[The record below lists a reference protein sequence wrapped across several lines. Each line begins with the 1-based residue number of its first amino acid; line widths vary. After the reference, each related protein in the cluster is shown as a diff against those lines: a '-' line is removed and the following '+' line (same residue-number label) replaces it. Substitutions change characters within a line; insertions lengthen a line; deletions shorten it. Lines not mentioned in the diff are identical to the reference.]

1 MHRRFAILLAMAVVL
16 AAASASPAA
25 AQVRIGVVLSITG
38 ASSSQGG
45 PQRNSIA
52 LLPKEVGGQSVE
64 YIVLDDG
71 TDSARA
77 VAATRKLID
86 EDKVDA
92 VIGSTITPSS
102 LAMIAV
108 AAERKVPMISLA
120 TSSRVIMPMDEQR
133 RWVFKTSQND
143 SLMSDAIAK
152 HMHKSGV
159 RSVGFIGFSDS
170 LGDGW
175 LAEVTRA
182 LGAWQVALVA
192 TERFGRTDTDVS
204 GQVQK
209 VMAAKPDAV
218 LIAGSGTPPVLPQKA
233 LRERGY
239 AGRYYQTHGVANM
252 DFVRAGGRDVE
263 GTILPVGPVLVAS
276 QLPESHPAKALAEDY
291 VSKYEAIYGA
301 GSASTLG
308 AYMFDAAIML
318 QSAIPAALLTAK
330 PGTPAFR
337 LALRDALETAYGLV
351 LTNGVSEMT
360 ADDHNGF
367 DTRAHVMV
375 TIVDGKWKLLPRNQ
389 Q

>member
-1 MHRRFAILLAMAVVL
+1 MYRCLAVPLATAIGL
-16 AAASASPAA
+16 AAAFAMPVA
-25 AQVRIGVVLSITG
+25 AQVRIGVVLSTSG
-38 ASSSQGG
+38 ASSSQGL
-45 PQRNSIA
+45 PQQNSIA
-52 LLPKEVGGQSVE
+52 LLPKEVGGQTME

-77 VAATRKLID
+77 VVATRKLID
-86 EDKVDA
+86 ESKVDA
-92 VIGSTITPSS
+92 VIGSTISPSS

-152 HMHKSGV
+152 HMFKSGV
-159 RSVGFIGFSDS
+159 KSVGFIGFSEA
-170 LGDGW
+170 LGGGW

-182 LGAWQVALVA
+182 LEMWNVKLVA
-192 TERFGRTDTDVS
+192 VERFGRNDTDVS
-204 GQVQK
+204 AQVQK
-209 VMAAKPDAV
+209 VMAAQPDAV

-239 AGRYYQTHGVANM
+239 AGKYYQTHGVANM
-252 DFVRAGGRDVE
+252 EFVRAGGKDVE

-291 VSKYEAIYGA
+291 VRKYEAAHGP

-318 QSAIPAALLTAK
+318 QSAVPAALLTTK
-330 PGTPAFR
+330 PSTPAFR
-337 LALRDALETAYGLV
+337 SALRDALETAYGLV
-351 LTNGVSEMT
+351 LTNGVSEMSV
-360 ADDHNGF
+360 DDHNGF
-367 DTRAHVMV
+367 DKRAHVMV
-375 TIVDGKWKLLPRNQ
+375 TILDGKWKLLPNSQ